1 MFTNL
6 TWANFVKKNTMKAFL
21 IPLLCHSFILV
32 AQVPLPT
39 SDFKK
44 DSHTLE
50 SLTQEAAIKGLT
62 YANAIAQE
70 ANKSI
75 AVAFL
80 DASGKPILITIA
92 DGVGPH
98 NLEAARRK
106 AFTAL
111 STKTPTLILSRNAK
125 ANPDT
130 QNLNTLPEL
139 LLLGGGVPIVVHN
152 KVIGSVGITGAG
164 GPEEDDAIAQQIVQ
178 IFK

>member
-1 MFTNL
+1 
-6 TWANFVKKNTMKAFL
+6 MKSIL
-21 IPLLCHSFILV
+21 ITFLCHFFFLV
-32 AQVPLPT
+32 AQSQIPT

-44 DSHTLE
+44 DSQTLE

-62 YANAIAQE
+62 YANAIAKE
-70 ANKSI
+70 ANKKI

-80 DASGKPILITIA
+80 DASGIPILVTIA

-111 STKTPTLILSRNAK
+111 STKTPTLILARNAS

-139 LLLGGGVPIVVHN
+139 LLLGGGVPIIVNN
-152 KVIGSVGITGAG
+152 KVIGSVGIAGAG
-164 GPEEDDAIAQQIVQ
+164 GPEQDDAIAQKIETLFQ
-178 IFK
+178 

>member
-1 MFTNL
+1 
-6 TWANFVKKNTMKAFL
+6 MKSIL
-21 IPLLCHSFILV
+21 ITFLCHSFFLV
-32 AQVPLPT
+32 AQSQIPT

-44 DSHTLE
+44 DSQTLE

-62 YANAIAQE
+62 FANAIAKE
-70 ANKSI
+70 ANKKI

-111 STKTPTLILSRNAK
+111 STKTPTLILARNAS

-139 LLLGGGVPIVVHN
+139 LLLGGGVPIIVNN
-152 KVIGSVGITGAG
+152 KVIGSVGIAGAG
-164 GPEEDDAIAQQIVQ
+164 GPEQDDAIAQKIVTLFQ
-178 IFK
+178 

>member
-1 MFTNL
+1 
-6 TWANFVKKNTMKAFL
+6 MKSIL
-21 IPLLCHSFILV
+21 ITFLCHFFFLV
-32 AQVPLPT
+32 AQSQIPT

-44 DSHTLE
+44 DSQTLE

-62 YANAIAQE
+62 YANAIAKE
-70 ANKSI
+70 ANKKI

-92 DGVGPH
+92 DCVGSH

-111 STKTPTLILSRNAK
+111 STKTPTLVLSRNAS

-139 LLLGGGVPIVVHN
+139 LLLGGGVPIIVNN
-152 KVIGSVGITGAG
+152 KVIGSVGIAGAG
-164 GPEEDDAIAQQIVQ
+164 GPEQDDAIAQKIETLFQ
-178 IFK
+178 

>member
-1 MFTNL
+1 
-6 TWANFVKKNTMKAFL
+6 MKSIL
-21 IPLLCHSFILV
+21 ITFLCHSFFWV
-32 AQVPLPT
+32 AQSQIPT

-44 DSHTLE
+44 DSQTLE

-62 YANAIAQE
+62 YANAIAKE
-70 ANKSI
+70 ANKKI

-111 STKTPTLILSRNAK
+111 STKTPTLILARNASV
-125 ANPDT
+125 NPDT

-139 LLLGGGVPIVVHN
+139 LLLGGGVPIIVNN
-152 KVIGSVGITGAG
+152 KVIGSVGIAGAG
-164 GPEEDDAIAQQIVQ
+164 GPEQDDAIAQKIETLFQ
-178 IFK
+178 

>member
-1 MFTNL
+1 
-6 TWANFVKKNTMKAFL
+6 MKSIL
-21 IPLLCHSFILV
+21 ITFLCHFFFLV
-32 AQVPLPT
+32 AQSQIPT

-44 DSHTLE
+44 DSQTLE

-62 YANAIAQE
+62 YANAIAKE
-70 ANKSI
+70 ANKKI

-106 AFTAL
+106 AFTAV
-111 STKTPTLILSRNAK
+111 STKTPTLVLSRNAS

-139 LLLGGGVPIVVHN
+139 LLLGGGVPIIVNN
-152 KVIGSVGITGAG
+152 KVIGSVGIAGAG
-164 GPEEDDAIAQQIVQ
+164 GPEQDDAIAQKIETLFQ
-178 IFK
+178 

>member
-1 MFTNL
+1 
-6 TWANFVKKNTMKAFL
+6 MKSIL
-21 IPLLCHSFILV
+21 ITFLCHSFFWV
-32 AQVPLPT
+32 AQSQIPT

-44 DSHTLE
+44 DSQTLE

-62 YANAIAQE
+62 YANAIAKE
-70 ANKSI
+70 ANKKI

-106 AFTAL
+106 AFTAV
-111 STKTPTLILSRNAK
+111 STKTPTLILARNAS

-139 LLLGGGVPIVVHN
+139 LLLGGGVPIIVNN
-152 KVIGSVGITGAG
+152 KVIGSVGIAGAG
-164 GPEEDDAIAQQIVQ
+164 GPEQDDAIAQKIETLFQ
-178 IFK
+178 

>member
-1 MFTNL
+1 
-6 TWANFVKKNTMKAFL
+6 MKSIL
-21 IPLLCHSFILV
+21 ITFLCHSFFLV
-32 AQVPLPT
+32 AQSQIPT
-39 SDFKK
+39 SDFKN
-44 DSHTLE
+44 DWQTIE
-50 SLTQEAAIKGLT
+50 SLSQEAAIKGLT
-62 YANAIAQE
+62 FANAIAKE
-70 ANKSI
+70 ANKKI

-111 STKTPTLILSRNAK
+111 STKTPTLVLSRNAS

-139 LLLGGGVPIVVHN
+139 LLLGGGVPIIVNN
-152 KVIGSVGITGAG
+152 KVIGSVGIAGAG
-164 GPEEDDAIAQQIVQ
+164 GPEQDDAIAQKIETLFQ
-178 IFK
+178 

>member
-1 MFTNL
+1 
-6 TWANFVKKNTMKAFL
+6 MKSIL
-21 IPLLCHSFILV
+21 ITFLCHSFFWV
-32 AQVPLPT
+32 AQSQIPT

-44 DSHTLE
+44 DSQTLE

-62 YANAIAQE
+62 YANAIAKE
-70 ANKSI
+70 ANKKI

-106 AFTAL
+106 AFTAV
-111 STKTPTLILSRNAK
+111 STKTPTLILARNAS

-139 LLLGGGVPIVVHN
+139 LLLGGGVPIIVNN
-152 KVIGSVGITGAG
+152 KVIGSVGIAGAG
-164 GPEEDDAIAQQIVQ
+164 GPEQDDAIAQKIETLVQ
-178 IFK
+178 